1 MSALAANGL
10 RQVALVSGGSAGIGR
25 AVCEQ
30 LIAQACEV
38 VSLDVQA
45 PSWQHPKLHAVQVD
59 LLDRQATAQALQQV
73 VRDWPINTVVHNA
86 GLIRA
91 ALLPDVRLS
100 DLDDLTQLH
109 LACAIQMV
117 QAALP
122 TMRDQHF
129 GRVVLLSSRAAAG
142 LATRSA
148 YSATKAGLMG
158 MARTWALELGPIGVT
173 VNVIA
178 PGPIRSTAMFHD
190 VVPAGSDK
198 EQQLASSLPVRRL
211 GEPADVA
218 RATGFFVQPDSGF
231 ITGQVLYVCGGASVG
246 SLNL

>member
-1 MSALAANGL
+1 MSATASAP

-30 LIAQACEV
+30 LIAQNCEV
-38 VSLDVQA
+38 VSLDIQA
-45 PSWQHPKLHAVQVD
+45 PRWHSPHLHAVQVD

-73 VRDWPINTVVHNA
+73 AQDWPINTVVHNA
-86 GLIRA
+86 GVIRA
-91 ALLPDVRLS
+91 ALLPQVRLS

-122 TMRDQHF
+122 TMQAQNF
-129 GRVVLLSSRAAAG
+129 GRVVLLSSRAAVG
-142 LATRSA
+142 LVTRSA
-148 YSATKAGLMG
+148 YAATKAGLMG
-158 MARTWALELGPIGVT
+158 LARTWSLELGPMGVT

-178 PGPIRSTAMFHD
+178 PGPIRSTDVFHD

-198 EQQLASSLPVRRL
+198 ERQLAAALPVRRL

-218 RATGFFVQPDSGF
+218 RAVGFFAQADAGF

>member
-1 MSALAANGL
+1 
-10 RQVALVSGGSAGIGR
+10 
-25 AVCEQ
+25 
-30 LIAQACEV
+30 
-38 VSLDVQA
+38 
-45 PSWQHPKLHAVQVD
+45 
-59 LLDRQATAQALQQV
+59 
-73 VRDWPINTVVHNA
+73 
-86 GLIRA
+86 
-91 ALLPDVRLS
+91 
-100 DLDDLTQLH
+100 
-109 LACAIQMV
+109 MV

>member
-1 MSALAANGL
+1 MAPAPGL

-30 LIAQACEV
+30 LLAQGCEV
-38 VSLDVQA
+38 VSLDIQA
-45 PSWQHPKLHAVQVD
+45 PTWHHPKLHAVQVD
-59 LLDRQATAQALQQV
+59 LLDRQATAQVLQQV

-122 TMRDQHF
+122 TMQAQQF
-129 GRVVLLSSRAAAG
+129 GRVVLLSSRAAVG
-142 LATRSA
+142 LATRSV
-148 YSATKAGLMG
+148 YSATRCTG
-158 MARTWALELGPIGVT
+158 RCP
-173 VNVIA
+173 
-178 PGPIRSTAMFHD
+178 
-190 VVPAGSDK
+190 
-198 EQQLASSLPVRRL
+198 SSWSP
-211 GEPADVA
+211 
-218 RATGFFVQPDSGF
+218 
-231 ITGQVLYVCGGASVG
+231 
-246 SLNL
+246 

>member
-1 MSALAANGL
+1 
-10 RQVALVSGGSAGIGR
+10 
-25 AVCEQ
+25 
-30 LIAQACEV
+30 
-38 VSLDVQA
+38 
-45 PSWQHPKLHAVQVD
+45 
-59 LLDRQATAQALQQV
+59 
-73 VRDWPINTVVHNA
+73 
-86 GLIRA
+86 
-91 ALLPDVRLS
+91 
-100 DLDDLTQLH
+100 
-109 LACAIQMV
+109 
-117 QAALP
+117 
-122 TMRDQHF
+122 
-129 GRVVLLSSRAAAG
+129 VVLLSSRAAVG

-158 MARTWALELGPIGVT
+158 MARTWALELGPQGIT

-198 EQQLASSLPVRRL
+198 EAQLAASLPVRRL

-218 RATGFFVQPDSGF
+218 RVAGFFAQPGSGF

>member
-1 MSALAANGL
+1 MSTASAPGL

-30 LIAQACEV
+30 LLAQGCEV
-38 VSLDVQA
+38 VSLDIQA
-45 PSWQHPKLHAVQVD
+45 PTWHHSKLHAVQVD
-59 LLDRQATAQALQQV
+59 LLDRQATAQALQEVVQV
-73 VRDWPINTVVHNA
+73 WPINTVVHNA
-86 GLIRA
+86 GLIRP
-91 ALLPDVRLS
+91 ALLPDVRLN

-122 TMRDQHF
+122 AMQAQQF
-129 GRVVLLSSRAAAG
+129 GRVVLLSSRAAVG
-142 LATRSA
+142 LATRSV

-158 MARTWALELGPIGVT
+158 LARTWALELGPQGVT

-198 EQQLASSLPVRRL
+198 ERQLAASLPVRRL

-218 RATGFFVQPDSGF
+218 RAAGFFAKPDSGF